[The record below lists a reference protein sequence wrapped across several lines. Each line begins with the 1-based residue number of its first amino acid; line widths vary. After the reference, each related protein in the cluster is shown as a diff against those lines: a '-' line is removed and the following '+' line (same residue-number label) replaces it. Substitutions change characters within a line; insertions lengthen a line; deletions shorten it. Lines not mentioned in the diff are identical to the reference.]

1 MPTIYRRR
9 DWMIMMYPADH
20 NPPHFHVVVRS
31 GERATVEIATLQAR
45 GNVRAAVLREVLAW
59 AQENRARLLREWE
72 RLQG

>member
-1 MPTIYRRR
+1 
-9 DWMIMMYPADH
+9 MIMIYPGDH

-31 GERATVEIATLQAR
+31 GERATVEIATFQVR
-45 GNVRAAVLREVLAW
+45 GDVPAAVLREALAW